1 MVFHPAPPGDR
12 PAAQPEGYGPMRI
25 SAIAAGFAAVLAATS
40 LASAKDW
47 KTIRIGT
54 EGAYAPFN
62 FKDADG
68 KLQGFDVDIA
78 LAVCEKLKAECTVVA
93 QDWDGII
100 PALTAGK
107 YDAIFASMSITDER
121 KQAIDFSRPYYNTP
135 SAFVTAKDSGL
146 AGAAPADLSGKT
158 LGAQSSTI
166 QAAYLEEHY
175 KDADIKLYPSQ
186 EEVNLDLTAGRI
198 DALFVDKLV
207 AIDWLKT
214 DDGKCCALLG
224 DDIQVGGGVGAG
236 VRKEDTDLRDMIS
249 KAIEE
254 IKADG
259 TYAKI
264 NAKYFDFSIWTD

>member
-1 MVFHPAPPGDR
+1 
-12 PAAQPEGYGPMRI
+12 MRSQATFAI
-25 SAIAAGFAAVLAATS
+25 AIAALLATASFAT
-40 LASAKDW
+40 AKEW
-47 KTIRIGT
+47 KTVRIGT

-68 KLQGFDVDIA
+68 NLKGFEIDLGKA
-78 LAVCEKLKAECTVVA
+78 LCEKMKVECTFVA

-100 PALTAGK
+100 PALVAGK
-107 YDAIFASMSITDER
+107 YDVIMASMSITDER

-135 SAFVTAKDSGL
+135 SAFVAPKDTGL
-146 AGAAPADLSGKT
+146 ADNSAAGLSGKS

-166 QAAYLEEHY
+166 QASYLEQNY

-186 EEVNLDLTAGRI
+186 EEVNLDLSSGRI

-214 DDGKCCALLG
+214 DEGKCCALLG
-224 DDIQVGGGVGAG
+224 KDIPVGGGVGAG

-254 IKADG
+254 VKADG

-264 NAKYFDFSIWTD
+264 NAQYFDFSIWTD

>member
-1 MVFHPAPPGDR
+1 MIASRMTLAV
-12 PAAQPEGYGPMRI
+12 AAL
-25 SAIAAGFAAVLAATS
+25 LAATGI
-40 LASAKDW
+40 AAAKDW
-47 KTIRIGT
+47 TTVRVGT

-62 FKDADG
+62 FIDSNNQ
-68 KLQGFDVDIA
+68 LQGFDVDIA
-78 LAVCEKLKAECTVVA
+78 KAVCEKMKVECTFVA

-121 KQAIDFSRPYYNTP
+121 KQVIDFSRPYYNTP
-135 SAFVTAKDSGL
+135 SAFFTAKDSGL
-146 AGAAPADLSGKT
+146 ADSKPETLAGKT

-166 QAAYLEEHY
+166 QANYLEENY

-186 EEVNLDLTAGRI
+186 EEVNLDLTSGRI

-207 AIDWLKT
+207 GEEWVKT
-214 DDGKCCALLG
+214 PDGGCCAVLG
-224 DDIQVGGGVGAG
+224 EDIQVGGGVGAG
-236 VRKEDTDLRDMIS
+236 VRKEDTDLRDLIS

-259 TYAKI
+259 TYEKI
-264 NAKYFDFSIWTD
+264 NAKYFPFSIWID